1 MTELDMIIGWMLFVG
16 SSVLLIVLI
25 VDLIKNP

>member
-16 SSVLLIVLI
+16 SSVLLVVLI